1 MYEWIDIF
9 ICSYKIMIKYP
20 SWKIHLSLD
29 DMIEYPYLFL
39 WIKSRNERHG
49 QGLTKFDVCHSGVGK
64 RLAHDLCLLVN
75 IYSVSGL
82 WHWRQG

>member
-1 MYEWIDIF
+1 
-9 ICSYKIMIKYP
+9 
-20 SWKIHLSLD
+20 
-29 DMIEYPYLFL
+29 MIEYPYLFL

-82 WHWRQG
+82 